1 MWEKAREAIRKSSE
15 SSSIYIGCDS
25 QVFSRKGKFYADY
38 STVVILH
45 KESRH
50 GCKIFHNAITVPY
63 YGEPGKNDGSM
74 ETRLLAEVGYALEA
88 YEEIKDVIKN
98 RKLEI
103 HLDVNPDPCYKSSKI
118 TSQAIGWV
126 RGMGLEAKVKP
137 YGLAASYAAD
147 QCVKRKGIYS

>member
-1 MWEKAREAIRKSSE
+1 MWEKAREAIRSSSE
-15 SSSIYIGCDS
+15 SSSVYIGCDS
-25 QVFSRKGKFYADY
+25 QVFSRRGKFYSDY

-45 KESRH
+45 RDSRH
-50 GCKIFHNAITVPY
+50 GCKIFHNSITVPY

-74 ETRLLAEVGYALEA
+74 EARLLAEVGYALEA
-88 YEEIKDVIKN
+88 YDSIKDVIEN

-118 TSQAIGWV
+118 TSQAIGWI
-126 RGMGLEAKVKP
+126 RGMGLEAKIKP
-137 YGLAASYAAD
+137 DAPAASYAAD